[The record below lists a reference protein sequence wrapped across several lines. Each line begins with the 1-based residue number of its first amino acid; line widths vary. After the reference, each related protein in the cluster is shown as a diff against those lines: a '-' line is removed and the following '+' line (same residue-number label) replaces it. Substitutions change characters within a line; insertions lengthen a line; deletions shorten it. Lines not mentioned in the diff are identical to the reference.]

1 MPEILLTPE
10 MLRSEAQKMTTQK
23 NSLTETVNKI
33 KTLVDSLEGGWHGK
47 AQQAF
52 VNSFNEKKAVYD
64 KFAED
69 MGTFVAFMQG
79 YAASMEQ
86 ADASAP
92 SGLNF

>member
-10 MLRSEAQKMTTQK
+10 QLRSEAGKLRDERT
-23 NSLTETVNKI
+23 SLDEAVNKI
-33 KTLVDSLEGGWHGK
+33 KSFVESLESGWHGK

-52 VNSFNEKKAVYD
+52 VKSFNEKETIYR
-64 KFAED
+64 KFSED
-69 MGTFVAFMQG
+69 MGAFQAFMED
-79 YAASMEQ
+79 YANTMEN